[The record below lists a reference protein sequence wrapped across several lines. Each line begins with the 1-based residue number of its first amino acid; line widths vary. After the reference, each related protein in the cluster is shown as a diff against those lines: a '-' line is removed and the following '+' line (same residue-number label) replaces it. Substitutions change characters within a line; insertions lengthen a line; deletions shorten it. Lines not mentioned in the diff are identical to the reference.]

1 MTVSRTVLVAAGTL
15 GLCMLSYFAGAAQ
28 AREQVASA
36 SPQPLRVSESA
47 RPAERDRTETTQKAR
62 DDDPAA
68 APSLPPACPKPL
80 PTARL
85 HPSETIV
92 AAADALPDLLRE
104 WDRGVAESLFDEDV
118 DLDAIEAQLAWMRD
132 KVGQC
137 GAAAPMNSGTES
149 SARFVF
155 VCERGV
161 VEAQFAASDPDAA
174 TVAQVRTGVRDAQP
188 PQAVSEAGGRF
199 TDLIETWNP
208 DTFQSTFSENFREK
222 LGEGMPDFAE
232 RLRDKLGTCEV
243 GPVDLAGANSALFVL
258 DCENGRRTMTVK
270 LDDEQRISGLRV
282 VPLRRDPRP

>member
-1 MTVSRTVLVAAGTL
+1 MTGSRTVLVAAGTL
-15 GLCMLSYFAGAAQ
+15 GLCVLSYFAGAAQ
-28 AREQVASA
+28 AQEQVQNA
-36 SPQPLRVSESA
+36 SPRSSRLPESV
-47 RPAERDRTETTQKAR
+47 RPAEPDRTVPRPSTHE
-62 DDDPAA
+62 AA
-68 APSLPPACPKPL
+68 EPSLPPVCPKPL
-80 PTARL
+80 PSARL

-118 DLDAIEAQLAWMRD
+118 DLDAIEAQLTWMRD

-137 GAAAPMNSGTES
+137 GSAAPMHSGTES

-174 TVAQVRTGVRDAQP
+174 TIAQARIGVRDAEP
-188 PQAVSEAGGRF
+188 PRAVSDAGGRS
-199 TDLIETWNP
+199 TDLIETWDA
-208 DTFQSTFSENFREK
+208 DTFESTFSDSFRER

-270 LDDEQRISGLRV
+270 LDDERRISGLRA